1 MFNEFLRRVFGIS
14 IERHQKPGT
23 KQVFGLAGI
32 SAIFESDQQ
41 RQAADRLFEAD
52 EKGRT
57 VPRRRRRS
65 LDNNKR
71 DLGGFD

>member
-41 RQAADRLFEAD
+41 R
-52 EKGRT
+52 
-57 VPRRRRRS
+57 
-65 LDNNKR
+65 
-71 DLGGFD
+71 